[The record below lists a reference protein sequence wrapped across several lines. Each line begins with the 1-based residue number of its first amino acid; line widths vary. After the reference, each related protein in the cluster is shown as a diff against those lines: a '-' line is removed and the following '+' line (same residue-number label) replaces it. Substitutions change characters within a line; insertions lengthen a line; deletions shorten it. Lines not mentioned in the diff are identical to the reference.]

1 MIRLFVLCAAAFA
14 GAAPVAAATWALD
27 PSHTSVQFAIRH
39 MMVSNVRGE
48 FTKLSGTVQ
57 GDESAPAE
65 AVIDV
70 TIDAASIDTRDAKR
84 DDHLRGKDFFD
95 VATHPTITF
104 KSKKIAPAGAAAF
117 KVTGDLTMHGVTKEV
132 VLDVADV
139 TPAIKDPFGK
149 TRAGARATTKVN
161 RKDFGIDWSKTMDT
175 GGLVVGD
182 EVTVTIDVE
191 AIKQ

>member
-1 MIRLFVLCAAAFA
+1 MIRRLVLVAAAVA

-48 FTKLSGTVQ
+48 FTKVSGTVQ
-57 GDESAPAE
+57 GDASAPAQ
-65 AVIDV
+65 AVIEA
-70 TIDAASIDTRDAKR
+70 TIDAASINTRDAKR

-95 VATHPTITF
+95 VATHPAITF
-104 KSKKIAPAGAAAF
+104 KSKTIAPAGPAAF

-149 TRAGARATTKVN
+149 TRAGARATTKLN

-191 AIKQ
+191 AIQQ